1 MNEFLVVVRRKV
13 EGVHIWLFS
22 PWRNNSNNN
31 SPFRKRSTN
40 RLPTWLNT
48 CSCVLEGP
56 KIQSNV
62 KDFWLWLFSVMAT
75 LLSLTF
81 KTSDS
86 SIDENRGNDLS
97 RLVKGRIRSAIGMR
111 KERECVWV
119 SARFSHQCC
128 RVSINVFFFDTVRAP
143 PYQLGWNPLDLVA

>member
-1 MNEFLVVVRRKV
+1 M
-13 EGVHIWLFS
+13 
-22 PWRNNSNNN
+22 
-31 SPFRKRSTN
+31 
-40 RLPTWLNT
+40 
-48 CSCVLEGP
+48 LEGP

-111 KERECVWV
+111 KERECV
-119 SARFSHQCC
+119 
-128 RVSINVFFFDTVRAP
+128 
-143 PYQLGWNPLDLVA
+143 